1 MGGQEPEEL
10 EPKEQ
15 VVVNEEEN
23 THGEYSPERKEFIV
37 RLERASSDQMVGLA
51 ILNKGNRC
59 QVYSVKP
66 KGVVD
71 YWNKENPTKQ
81 IVVGDYIEGVNG
93 FTDYQNMR
101 EVFLRNHTMH
111 VTICRK

>member
-37 RLERASSDQMVGLA
+37 RLEKASSDQMVGLA

-81 IVVGDYIEGVNG
+81 IVVVIILKASMVSPI
-93 FTDYQNMR
+93 TR
-101 EVFLRNHTMH
+101 
-111 VTICRK
+111 I